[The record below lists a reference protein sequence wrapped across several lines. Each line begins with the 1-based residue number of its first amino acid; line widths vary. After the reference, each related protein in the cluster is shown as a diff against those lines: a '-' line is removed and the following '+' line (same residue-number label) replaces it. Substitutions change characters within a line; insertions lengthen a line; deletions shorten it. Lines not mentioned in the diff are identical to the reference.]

1 MEKFNFSQSY
11 SSISNL
17 LKQDFEGF
25 IPSTIAFAQTA
36 KFCYVVPDVKYS
48 REIPVVDYSTFNVAN
63 SVTASPF
70 SDTITQT
77 ISSVQLVS
85 GSLKFENSYNLSE
98 MERFYYGNYMKRGSD
113 QQDLPFAQYF
123 LEHMYKKAAERLD
136 VFFWSGTS
144 GVNGVLPQL
153 DSTGTTAATIL
164 TGQSFAVSTGIT
176 HGVIA
181 TFDNMVNNLD
191 AAFLGEELVIF
202 TGVDVLKNYIQS
214 LRNLNLFHYNPNDVV
229 TAAVTAFGYPNI
241 KIVGTA
247 GLNGRSRAV
256 LVKPEYL
263 MWGTDLL
270 PEEEPIQAE
279 YNMYLDRFLTRY
291 KFKLAAGI
299 AFPSKA
305 ILAK

>member
-17 LKQDFEGF
+17 LKQEFEGF
-25 IPSTIAFAQTA
+25 IPSTIALAQTA
-36 KFCYVVPDVKYS
+36 KFCNVVPDVKYAK
-48 REIPVVDYSTFNVAN
+48 EVPVLDYSAFNAAS
-63 SVTASPF
+63 SVSASPF
-70 SDTITQT
+70 NDTVTQT
-77 ISSVQLVS
+77 ISSVQLTA
-85 GSLKFENSYNLSE
+85 GSLKFENSYNLSQ
-98 MERFYYGNYMKRGSD
+98 MEQYYYGIYMRRGSD
-113 QQDLPFAQYF
+113 QRDLPFAQF
-123 LEHMYKKAAERLD
+123 FMEDMYKKAAERLD

-144 GVNGVLPQL
+144 GVEGALTKL
-153 DSTGTTAATIL
+153 DAGATIL

-176 HGVIA
+176 HGIIA
-181 TFDNMVNNLD
+181 TIDNMVNSLD
-191 AAFLGEELVIF
+191 AAFLGQELVVF
-202 TGVDVLKNYIQS
+202 TGVDVLTKYIQS
-214 LRNLNLFHYNPNDVV
+214 LRNLNLFHYAPNDVV
-229 TAAVTAFGYPNI
+229 TNAVSAFGYPNI

-256 LVKPEYL
+256 LIKPEYL

-270 PEEEPIQAE
+270 PEQEDIQAE